1 MADRAVRC
9 AVYTRKSTEEGLEQ
23 EFNTLH
29 AQREACAAFI
39 LSQKHEGWQLLPEF
53 YDDGGYSGGNMERP
67 GLRQLMADVESGR
80 VDVIVVYKVDRLSRS
95 LADFAKIVEVLDRVG
110 ASFVSVT
117 QAFNTTTSMG
127 RLTLNV
133 LLSFAQFEREV
144 TGERIRDKVAASKKK
159 GMWMGGPVP
168 LGYDV
173 KDRKLVVNP
182 EEAATVRYIFERYVA
197 LGSGPQLVDELLG
210 QEVRTKLR
218 VFKDG
223 RQIGGVPF
231 TLGPLSHLLNNPVYV
246 GEVRHKGTCYP
257 GQHEPII
264 SRELWDEVQASHAR
278 NRVNRRIGGW
288 GRAPS
293 LLTGMLFDKASRRM
307 TPTAAAKGA
316 RRYRYYVSRARSGE
330 KLAAK
335 DKVKVPAGELERAVV
350 AQMLSWL
357 ERGGLIDVEG
367 RSEEIEEQRVASK
380 LFANRLTAGAF
391 HEQREELLRRNARVD
406 LTSDGMRISLDGST
420 HADPARRVHLEVG
433 SKLVDRGSDLKLM
446 IAPDGGVRQR
456 APDPILIKLIV
467 HAFAARES
475 LVSGKADPITSEYSP
490 LHRNRLAR
498 LSYLAP
504 DIISSILAGNQPP
517 ALTGRRLLRAANLP
531 LDWGGQRR
539 LLGFA

>member
-1 MADRAVRC
+1 MADRIVRC

-95 LADFAKIVEVLDRVG
+95 LADFAKIVEVFDRAG
-110 ASFVSVT
+110 ASFLSVT

-173 KDRKLVVNP
+173 KDRMLVMNP
-182 EEAATVRYIFERYVA
+182 TEAATVQHIFERYLA
-197 LGSGPQLVDELLG
+197 LRSGPRLVDELLDRG
-210 QEVRTKLR
+210 VRTKLR
-218 VFKDG
+218 LLKDG
-223 RQIGGVPF
+223 REIGGVPF

-246 GEVRHKGTCYP
+246 GEIRHKGTNYA

-264 SRELWDEVQASHAR
+264 SQELWDKVQSSLAS

-288 GRAPS
+288 GKTPS
-293 LLTGMLFDKASRRM
+293 LLTGMLFDQAGRLM
-307 TPTAAAKGA
+307 TPTAAAKAA

-335 DKVKVPAGELERAVV
+335 DKVRVPAGELERAVIE
-350 AQMLSWL
+350 QMINWL
-357 ERGGLIDVEG
+357 ERGEGTNVEG
-367 RSEEIEEQRVASK
+367 TSNQIDERHLASRI
-380 LFANRLTAGAF
+380 FAKRLTAGAF
-391 HEQREELLRRNARVD
+391 HEQREELLSRNARVD
-406 LTSDGMRISLDGST
+406 LTSNGVKIGFDEQDCTGSQSR
-420 HADPARRVHLEVG
+420 ACVEIE

-446 IAPDGGVRQR
+446 IAPIGVGQQR
-456 APDPILIKLIV
+456 DPDPVLVKLLV
-467 HAFAARES
+467 HAFAARKS
-475 LVSGKADPITSEYSP
+475 LLTGKADSITSDYSP

-504 DIISSILAGNQPP
+504 DIVCAIITGYHPP
-517 ALTGRRLLRAANLP
+517 ALSGRRLLRTANLP
-531 LDWGGQRR
+531 LDWAGQRQ

>member
-1 MADRAVRC
+1 MANRVVRC
-9 AVYTRKSTEEGLEQ
+9 AVYTRKSTDEGLEQ
-23 EFNTLH
+23 EFNTLN

-67 GLRQLMADVESGR
+67 GLRQLMADVESGS

-173 KDRKLVVNP
+173 KERKLVVNP
-182 EEAATVRYIFERYVA
+182 AEAATVRHIFKRYLA
-197 LGSGPQLVDELLG
+197 LRSGPQLVDELLDSG
-210 QEVRTKLR
+210 VRTKLR
-218 VFKDG
+218 LFKDG
-223 RQIGGVPF
+223 RQFGGVPF

-246 GEVRHKGTCYP
+246 GEVRHKGTNYA

-264 SRELWDEVQASHAR
+264 PQDLWDKVQSTLAS
-278 NRVNRRIGGW
+278 NRVSRRLGGW

-293 LLTGMLFDKASRRM
+293 LLTGMLFDQAGRLM

-316 RRYRYYVSRARSGE
+316 RRYRYYVSRARRGE
-330 KLAAK
+330 KLTAK
-335 DKVKVPAGELERAVV
+335 DKIKVPAGELERSVIGQIV
-350 AQMLSWL
+350 RRL
-357 ERGGLIDVEG
+357 EQGGIINVEG
-367 RSEEIEEQRVASK
+367 TSEEIEERRLASK
-380 LFANRLTAGAF
+380 ISVQRLTAGAF
-391 HEQREELLRRNARVD
+391 HEQREELLSRNARVD
-406 LTSDGMRISLDGST
+406 LTADGLRISLDGST
-420 HADPARRVHLEVG
+420 HAEPVRRLHLEVD
-433 SKLVDRGSDLKLM
+433 SKLVDRGSDLKLV
-446 IAPDGGVRQR
+446 IAPDGGVPQR
-456 APDPILIKLIV
+456 DRDPTLVKLIV
-467 HAFAARES
+467 HAFAARDS
-475 LVSGKADPITSEYSP
+475 LVSGKADPMTSEYSA

-504 DIISSILAGNQPP
+504 DIISSIVAGSHPP
-517 ALTGRRLLRAANLP
+517 ALNGRRLLRAANLP
-531 LDWGGQRR
+531 LDWDGQRR

>member
-1 MADRAVRC
+1 MADRIVRC

-23 EFNTLH
+23 EFNTLD

-39 LSQKHEGWQLLPEF
+39 LSQKQEGWQLVPEC

-67 GLRQLMADVESGR
+67 GLRQLMTDVESGR

-95 LADFAKIVEVLDRVG
+95 LADFAKIVEVLDRAR

-144 TGERIRDKVAASKKK
+144 TGERIRDKVAASKRK

-173 KDRKLVVNP
+173 KERKLVVNP
-182 EEAATVRYIFERYVA
+182 AEAATVRHIFERYLA
-197 LGSGPQLVDELLG
+197 LRSGPQLVDELLDHG
-210 QEVRTKLR
+210 VRTKLR
-218 VFKDG
+218 LFKDG

-231 TLGPLSHLLNNPVYV
+231 TLGPLSHLLNNPIYV
-246 GEVRHKGTCYP
+246 GQVRHKGTNYP

-264 SRELWDEVQASHAR
+264 SQELWNEVQSNLAS

-288 GRAPS
+288 GKAPS
-293 LLTGMLFDKASRRM
+293 LLTGMVFDQAGRLM

-316 RRYRYYVSRARSGE
+316 RRYRYYVSRARTGE
-330 KLAAK
+330 KLAFR
-335 DKVKVPAGELERAVV
+335 DKVKVPAGELERAVIEQIV
-350 AQMLSWL
+350 SFL
-357 ERGGLIDVEG
+357 ERGEGTNVEG
-367 RSEEIEEQRVASK
+367 TSQEIDAQRLASK
-380 LFANRLTAGAF
+380 IFAERLTGGAF
-391 HEQREELLRRNARVD
+391 HEQREALLSRNARFD
-406 LTSDGMRISLDGST
+406 LTSNGLSIGFDEKDGGSQSR
-420 HADPARRVHLEVG
+420 ARLEIE

-446 IAPDGGVRQR
+446 IAPIGHGPQR
-456 APDPILIKLIV
+456 ESDPVLIKLLV

-475 LVSGKADPITSEYSP
+475 LLTGKADSITLDYSP

-504 DIISSILAGNQPP
+504 DIVSAIIAGNHPP
-517 ALTGRRLLRAANLP
+517 SLSGRRLLRASNLP
-531 LDWGGQRR
+531 FDWHGQRQ

>member
-1 MADRAVRC
+1 MADRIGRC

-23 EFNTLH
+23 EFNTLD

-39 LSQKHEGWQLLPEF
+39 LSQKHEGWELLPEF

-67 GLRQLMADVESGR
+67 GLKQLMADVENGR

-173 KDRKLVVNP
+173 KERKLVVNP
-182 EEAATVRYIFERYVA
+182 AEAATVRHIFERYLA
-197 LGSGPQLVDELLG
+197 LGSGPQLVDELLDRG
-210 QEVRTKLR
+210 VQTKLR
-218 VFKDG
+218 LFKDG

-246 GEVRHKGTCYP
+246 GEVRHKGTNYP

-264 SRELWDEVQASHAR
+264 SQELWDKVQSSLAS

-288 GRAPS
+288 GKAPS
-293 LLTGMLFDKASRRM
+293 LLTGMLFDQAGRRM
-307 TPTAAAKGA
+307 TPTTAAKGA
-316 RRYRYYVSRARSGE
+316 RRYRYYVSRARNGE

-335 DKVKVPAGELERAVV
+335 NKVKVPAGELERAVIE
-350 AQMLSWL
+350 QMISWL
-357 ERGGLIDVEG
+357 ELGRGMILEGTSKQID
-367 RSEEIEEQRVASK
+367 EQRVASNILSK
-380 LFANRLTAGAF
+380 RLTAGAF
-391 HEQREELLRRNARVD
+391 HDQREVLLSRNARVD
-406 LTSDGMRISLDGST
+406 LTSNGFRIGFDEEGGPGSQ
-420 HADPARRVHLEVG
+420 RRACLEIE
-433 SKLVDRGSDLKLM
+433 SKLVDRGSNLKL
-446 IAPDGGVRQR
+446 AVSTNGCGPQR
-456 APDPILIKLIV
+456 DPDPVLVKLIV
-467 HAFAARES
+467 HAFAARAS
-475 LVSGKADPITSEYSP
+475 LLTGKADSITSDYSP

-504 DIISSILAGNQPP
+504 DIVSAIVAGNQPP
-517 ALTGRRLLRAANLP
+517 SLNGRRLLRAANLP
-531 LDWGGQRR
+531 LDWDGQRQ

>member
-1 MADRAVRC
+1 MADRVVRC
-9 AVYTRKSTEEGLEQ
+9 AVYTRKSTDEGLEQ

-39 LSQKHEGWQLLPEF
+39 LSQKHERWQLLPES
-53 YDDGGYSGGNMERP
+53 YDDGGYSGGNLERP
-67 GLRQLMADVESGR
+67 GLKQLMADVESGL

-95 LADFAKIVEVLDRVG
+95 LADFAKIVEVLDRAG

-173 KDRKLVVNP
+173 KERKLVVNP
-182 EEAATVRYIFERYVA
+182 AEAATVRHIFERYLA
-197 LGSGPQLVDELLG
+197 LRSGPRLVDDLLDSG
-210 QEVRTKLR
+210 VRTKLR
-218 VFKDG
+218 LFKDG

-246 GEVRHKGTCYP
+246 GEVRHKGTNYA

-264 SRELWDEVQASHAR
+264 SQELWDNVQSSLAS

-293 LLTGMLFDKASRRM
+293 LLTGMLFDQAGRLM
-307 TPTAAAKGA
+307 TPTAAAKAG
-316 RRYRYYVSRARSGE
+316 RRYRYYVSRAQSGE
-330 KLAAK
+330 KLAAR
-335 DKVKVPAGELERAVV
+335 DKVKVPAGELERAVIEQLV
-350 AQMLSWL
+350 SWL
-357 ERGGLIDVEG
+357 DKAGSTNVEG
-367 RSEEIEEQRVASK
+367 TSKEIDEQRLASK
-380 LFANRLTAGAF
+380 TFAKRLSAGSF
-391 HEQREELLRRNARVD
+391 HEQRVVLLSRNARVD
-406 LTSDGMRISLDGST
+406 LTSNGVRIGFDEEDGAGSQS
-420 HADPARRVHLEVG
+420 RGCLEIE

-446 IAPDGGVRQR
+446 IAPVGGDQR
-456 APDPILIKLIV
+456 RDPDPVLVKLLV

-475 LVSGKADPITSEYSP
+475 LLTGNADSITSDYSP
-490 LHRNRLAR
+490 LHRSRLAR

-504 DIISSILAGNQPP
+504 DIVSSIVAGNHPP
-517 ALTGRRLLRAANLP
+517 SLNGRRLLRAANLP
-531 LDWGGQRR
+531 LDWDGQRQ

>member
-1 MADRAVRC
+1 MADRVVRC
-9 AVYTRKSTEEGLEQ
+9 AVYTRKSTEEGLEH

-67 GLRQLMADVESGR
+67 GLKQLMADVESGR

-173 KDRKLVVNP
+173 KDRKLVLNP
-182 EEAATVRYIFERYVA
+182 AEAATVRQIFERYAA
-197 LGSGPQLVDELLG
+197 LGSGPQLVDELIDSG
-210 QEVRTKLR
+210 VRTKHR
-218 VFKDG
+218 VLKDG
-223 RQIGGVPF
+223 RQIGGLPF
-231 TLGPLSHLLNNPVYV
+231 TLGPLSHMLNNPVYV
-246 GEVRHKGTCYP
+246 GEVRHKGTNYP

-264 SRELWDEVQASHAR
+264 SQELWDGVQSSLAR

-288 GRAPS
+288 GRAQS
-293 LLTGMLFDKASRRM
+293 LLTGMLFDQAGRLM
-307 TPTAAAKGA
+307 TPTAAVKGA

-330 KLAAK
+330 KLDAK
-335 DKVKVPAGELERAVV
+335 DKVKVPAGELERAVIE
-350 AQMLSWL
+350 QMVSWL
-357 ERGGLIDVEG
+357 ELGRGIHLEGTSDEID
-367 RSEEIEEQRVASK
+367 EQRLARK
-380 LFANRLTAGAF
+380 IFAKRLTAGTF
-391 HEQREELLRRNARVD
+391 HEQREQLLSRAARVD
-406 LTSDGMRISLDGST
+406 LTSNGLRIGFDEQDCVGSQSRASL
-420 HADPARRVHLEVG
+420 EIE
-433 SKLVDRGSDLKLM
+433 SKLVDRRGDLKLM
-446 IAPDGGVRQR
+446 IAPFGGGQQR
-456 APDPILIKLIV
+456 DPDPVLVKLLV

-475 LVSGKADPITSEYSP
+475 LLSGEADPLTSDYSP

-504 DIISSILAGNQPP
+504 DIVSAIVTGNHPP
-517 ALTGRRLLRAANLP
+517 ALNGRRLLRAGKLP
-531 LDWGGQRR
+531 LDWQGQRQ

>member
-1 MADRAVRC
+1 MVDRIVRC

-29 AQREACAAFI
+29 AQRDACAAFV
-39 LSQKHEGWQLLPEF
+39 LSQKNEGWQLLPEL

-67 GLRQLMADVESGR
+67 GLRLLMDDVGSGR

-173 KDRKLVVNP
+173 KERKLVVNP
-182 EEAATVRYIFERYVA
+182 TEAATIRHIFERYLA
-197 LGSGPQLVDELLG
+197 LRSGPQLVDELLDRG
-210 QEVRTKLR
+210 VRTKLR
-218 VFKDG
+218 LFKDG
-223 RQIGGVPF
+223 RQIGGVPL

-246 GEVRHKGTCYP
+246 GEVRHKGTNYP

-264 SRELWDEVQASHAR
+264 SRELWDQVQAGLAS
-278 NRVNRRIGGW
+278 NRVKRRIGGW
-288 GRAPS
+288 GGAPS
-293 LLTGMLFDKASRRM
+293 ILTGLLYDQAGRPMS
-307 TPTAAAKGA
+307 PTAAAKGA

-335 DKVKVPAGELERAVV
+335 DKVKIPAGELERAVIEQV
-350 AQMLSWL
+350 VGWL
-357 ERGGLIDVEG
+357 ERGGGTDVEG
-367 RSEEIEEQRVASK
+367 TSEEIEKDRIAARVFTK
-380 LFANRLTAGAF
+380 RLKAGAF
-391 HEQREELLRRNARVD
+391 HEQREELLSRSARVD
-406 LTSDGMRISLDGST
+406 LTSDGLRISLDGST
-420 HADPARRVHLEVG
+420 HAESTRRMHLEVD
-433 SKLVDRGSDLKLM
+433 SKLVDRGSDLKLV
-446 IAPDGGVRQR
+446 IAADGGIPHR
-456 APDPILIKLIV
+456 APDSILVKLIV
-467 HAFAARES
+467 HAFAARDS
-475 LVSGKADPITSEYSP
+475 LVSGKADLITSEYSP

-504 DIISSILAGNQPP
+504 DIISAIVAGNHPP
-517 ALTGRRLLRAANLP
+517 ALNGRRLLRAATLP
-531 LDWGGQRR
+531 LDWDGQRR

>member
-53 YDDGGYSGGNMERP
+53 YDDGGYSGGTMERP

-95 LADFAKIVEVLDRVG
+95 LADFAKIVEVLDRAG

-173 KDRKLVVNP
+173 QDRKLVINVAG
-182 EEAATVRYIFERYVA
+182 AATVRHIFERYLA
-197 LGSGPQLVDELLG
+197 LGSGPQLVGELLDRG
-210 QEVRTKLR
+210 VRSKLR
-218 VFKDG
+218 MFKDG
-223 RQIGGVPF
+223 RQLGGVPF

-246 GEVRHKGTCYP
+246 GQVRHKGINYP

-264 SRELWDEVQASHAR
+264 SQALWDKVQASLAS

-293 LLTGMLFDKASRRM
+293 LLTGMLFDQAGRLMS
-307 TPTAAAKGA
+307 PTAAAKGA

-330 KLAAK
+330 KLAGK
-335 DKVKVPAGELERAVV
+335 DKVKMPAGELEQLVIEQV
-350 AQMLSWL
+350 IGWL
-357 ERGGLIDVEG
+357 EQDGCSDVDG
-367 RSEEIEEQRVASK
+367 TSREIEAWRTARATLAAQ
-380 LFANRLTAGAF
+380 LTEGSF
-391 HEQREELLRRNARVD
+391 NQQREVLLSRDARVD
-406 LTSDGMRISLDGST
+406 LTADGISIGFDAPGDARSGS
-420 HADPARRVHLEVG
+420 HGCLELK

-446 IAPDGGVRQR
+446 IAPDGDGRR
-456 APDPILIKLIV
+456 DPDSVLVKLIV
-467 HAFAARES
+467 HAFAARQS
-475 LVSGKADPITSEYSP
+475 LLSGKADPITSEYSL
-490 LHRNRLAR
+490 LHRSRLAR

-504 DIISSILAGNQPP
+504 DIISAIVAGNHPP
-517 ALTGRRLLRAANLP
+517 SLNGRRLLRAANLP
-531 LDWGGQRR
+531 LDWDGQRQ

>member
-1 MADRAVRC
+1 MANRVVRC

-29 AQREACAAFI
+29 AQREACAACI

-67 GLRQLMADVESGR
+67 GLKQLMADVESGR

-110 ASFVSVT
+110 SSFVSVT

-127 RLTLNV
+127 PLTLNV

-173 KDRKLVVNP
+173 KDRKLIINP
-182 EEAATVRYIFERYVA
+182 AEAATVRHIFERYLA
-197 LGSGPQLVDELLG
+197 LRSGPQLVDELMASG
-210 QEVRTKLR
+210 IRTKLR
-218 VFKDG
+218 AFKDG
-223 RQIGGVPF
+223 RQVGGVPF
-231 TLGPLSHLLNNPVYV
+231 TVGPLSHLLNNPVYV
-246 GEVRHKGTCYP
+246 GEVRHKGTNYP

-264 SRELWDEVQASHAR
+264 SQELWDEVQSSLAS

-293 LLTGMLFDKASRRM
+293 LLTGMLFDQTGRLM
-307 TPTAAAKGA
+307 TPTSSAKAA
-316 RRYRYYVSRARSGE
+316 RRYRYYTSRARTGE
-330 KLAAK
+330 MLSAREKAK
-335 DKVKVPAGELERAVV
+335 IPAGELERVV
-350 AQMLSWL
+350 IEQLLNWL
-357 ERGGLIDVEG
+357 ERCGGTNLKG
-367 RSEEIEEQRVASK
+367 TSEEIDEQCVASNI
-380 LFANRLTAGAF
+380 FAKRLAAGTF
-391 HEQREELLRRNARVD
+391 HELRGELLSRNARID
-406 LTSDGMRISLDGST
+406 LMTESIKISFDEAKPSG
-420 HADPARRVHLEVG
+420 AVHRACLELK
-433 SKLVDRGSDLKLM
+433 SELVDRGSDLKLM
-446 IAPDGGVRQR
+446 IAPDTGQQQR
-456 APDPILIKLIV
+456 DPDPVLVKLIV

-475 LVSGKADPITSEYSP
+475 LLSGTADTITSEYSL
-490 LHRNRLAR
+490 LHRSRLAR

-504 DIISSILAGNQPP
+504 DIISAIVAGNHPP
-517 ALTGRRLLRAANLP
+517 ALHGRRLLRAANLP
-531 LDWGGQRR
+531 LDWDGQRR